1 MRQQIYLSNTFS
13 RNVFPDNTSGEFTNV
28 LCEAIPPRHSIS
40 VSEVYYKPMGWH
52 NIRSTNNKILM
63 EFSEIS
69 VQKRSNHLGGFRHET
84 HKVTAIIPNALYTD
98 VFQLMRAI
106 VQAMN
111 YEALLANACH
121 HTG

>member
-28 LCEAIPPRHSIS
+28 LCEAIPPQHSIS

-52 NIRSTNNKILM
+52 NIRSTNNTILM
-63 EFSEIS
+63 EFSQIAI
-69 VQKRSNHLGGFRHET
+69 QKRPNHMRFRDET

-98 VFQLMRAI
+98 VFQLMRE
-106 VQAMN
+106 VLQAMN
-111 YEALLANACH
+111 Y
-121 HTG
+121 

>member
-13 RNVFPDNTSGEFTNV
+13 RNVFTDNTSGDFTNV

-63 EFSEIS
+63 EFSQIA
-69 VQKRSNHLGGFRHET
+69 VQKRPNHMQGFYHET
-84 HKVTAIIPNALYTD
+84 HKVTAIIPNALYTEIG
-98 VFQLMRAI
+98 RASCRER
-106 VQAMN
+106 VK
-111 YEALLANACH
+111 
-121 HTG
+121 

>member
-13 RNVFPDNTSGEFTNV
+13 RNVFPDNTSGEFANV

-52 NIRSTNNKILM
+52 NIRTTNNKILM
-63 EFSEIS
+63 EFSQIA
-69 VQKRSNHLGGFRHET
+69 VQKKSNHMGGYRYET
-84 HKVTAIIPNALYTD
+84 HKATAIIPNGLYTD

-111 YEALLANACH
+111 YGAMQFFPHYCRM
-121 HTG
+121 